1 VRRNGIGRAILFCV
15 ATAFFRISVGAHG
28 ANSDWA
34 EAPKPA
40 YPLRAALEG
49 DIGEVKLRVVVN
61 SDGRVRHATIVKSS
75 GKQELDHAARA
86 AVLTWRLN
94 KSRIQP
100 RDLTSGREIIVD
112 FRETDKERRI
122 AAAVLR
128 RASDKGS
135 AWKRGGFFRFPPE
148 AVYPAAQRTARM
160 RFTIAADGHPRAI
173 QVIQSSGSSSLDAA
187 AVKGIQTWIAYPQW
201 VGETA
206 EVPVTFEAPG
216 GGAWSKQPFAQR
228 EVMDWRPY
236 IVEHPYPEYPYEAR
250 YRRMMGRGLFL
261 ITFNSEGRAEKVDVL
276 QTTGHS
282 ILDSAVLEAFQRWRA
297 IANSPFPKA
306 KVPVTFTLTGASGRP
321 VDAGRWRLGQPE
333 LVGRRQ

>member
-1 VRRNGIGRAILFCV
+1 MNFMRSPTLFCV
-15 ATAFFRISVGAHG
+15 FLLPFVICLNAGATST
-28 ANSDWA
+28 DWA

-40 YPLRAALEG
+40 YPLRAAFEG

-61 SDGRVRHATIVKSS
+61 SDGRVRDATIVKSS
-75 GKQELDHAARA
+75 GKQELDHSARA

-128 RASDKGS
+128 RASEKGS
-135 AWKRGGFFRFPPE
+135 AWKHGGAFRFPPE
-148 AVYPAAQRTARM
+148 EVYPAAQRTARI
-160 RFTIAADGHPRAI
+160 RFTIGPDGHPRAV
-173 QVIQSSGSSSLDAA
+173 QLVHSSGSTGLDAA

-216 GGAWSKQPFAQR
+216 GGAWSKEPFAQR
-228 EVMDWRPY
+228 EVIDWRSY
-236 IVEHPYPEYPYEAR
+236 ILEHPYPEYPYEAR
-250 YRRMMGRGLFL
+250 YRRMMGRGVFL
-261 ITFNSEGRAEKVDVL
+261 ITFNGEGRAEKVEVL

-282 ILDSAVLEAFQRWRA
+282 ILDSAVLQAFQRWRA

-306 KVPVTFTLTGASGRP
+306 KVPVTFMLTGASGQP
-321 VDAGRWRLGQPE
+321 IDAGRWRLGQPE